1 MAFPIRGLPPDVVDK
16 LDIAAAGQGL
26 SRNAYVVEIL
36 VEHARRV
43 RPTVTSESYAEA
55 LELAAD
61 LGDEE
66 LMRSA
71 WSCRTG

>member
-16 LDIAAAGQGL
+16 LDVAAAEHGV
-26 SRNAYVVEIL
+26 SRNAYVVAVL
-36 VEHARRV
+36 TEHARQV
-43 RPTVTSESYAEA
+43 RPTVTAESYAEA
-55 LELAAD
+55 LALAVD

-71 WSCRTG
+71 WSWRTG

>member
-16 LDIAAAGQGL
+16 LDIAAAQRGV
-26 SRNAYVVEIL
+26 SRNAYVIEVL
-36 VEHARRV
+36 TEHARLV
-43 RPTVTSESYAEA
+43 RPAVTAESFAEA

-71 WSCRTG
+71 WS

>member
-1 MAFPIRGLPPDVVDK
+1 MAFPDRRLPPDVIDK
-16 LDIAAAGQGL
+16 LDIAAAERGV
-26 SRNAYVVEIL
+26 SRNAYL
-36 VEHARRV
+36 VEVLVDHARRV
-43 RPTVTSESYAEA
+43 RPTVSAESYAVA

-71 WSCRTG
+71 WS